1 MKPRLAPC
9 CGACTR
15 AGCGSRAPGLTCI
28 AAHPP
33 YPWQAQMDK
42 VTRWAAVPLLEHA
55 RLEVEWALVG
65 ARNAQSP
72 DGYAEVLER
81 VARARV
87 LLKTVAEA
95 GGER

>member
-1 MKPRLAPC
+1 
-9 CGACTR
+9 
-15 AGCGSRAPGLTCI
+15 
-28 AAHPP
+28 
-33 YPWQAQMDK
+33 MDK
-42 VTRWAAVPLLEHA
+42 VTRWDVIPLLEHA

-81 VARARV
+81 VGRARV
-87 LLKTVAEA
+87 LLATVAEA